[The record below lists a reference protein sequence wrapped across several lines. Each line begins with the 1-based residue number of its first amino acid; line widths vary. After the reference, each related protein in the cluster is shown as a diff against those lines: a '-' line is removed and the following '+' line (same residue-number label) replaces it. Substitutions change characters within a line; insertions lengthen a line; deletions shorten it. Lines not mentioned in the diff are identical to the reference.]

1 MESTKVNCR
10 LQASSPSTKLKKDN
24 STLFIKTIFKLPAP
38 VPKWPPGTSFASGII
53 DLGALHVSQ
62 TTSFE
67 KVWATYEGGLD
78 NQGATFYEPSSIPEG
93 FFMLGCYSQPNN
105 QSLFGW
111 VLVAKDVSSPGD
123 PPGLTLPIDYTL
135 VWSSESPKIKQDDVG
150 YFWLPV
156 PPDGYTSVGHIVTT
170 SPQKPSLDKVR
181 VVRSV
186 LTESAE
192 TDTWIW
198 GANSGFNVY
207 SLRPVERGSKAL
219 GLSVGTFI
227 AKKDGEEMTLS
238 GLKNLNLSYPSMPNL
253 DQVQA
258 LIQAYAPV
266 VYLHPDE
273 KYFPSSVSWFFQ
285 NGALLYTK
293 GQESNP
299 VQIAQDGSNL
309 PQNGSNDGT
318 YWIDLPTD
326 KNASEGLQKGN
337 LQSAEA
343 YVHIKPALG
352 GTFTDIAV
360 WIFCP
365 FNGPGKIKIAFF
377 TISLG
382 EIGEHVSDWEHVTLR
397 VSNFNGELQSVYYSA
412 HSKGMWVS
420 APNLEFENNN
430 KPIVYASLYG
440 HASYPHAGTFIHDVP
455 QPEKIIIGARNDT
468 SKSNFKMDTAAQF
481 SLVGADY
488 LGGLGIVEPPWLNY
502 AREWGPKRELDLD
515 KRLKDIEKVL
525 PGKLKDVFDRFVRS
539 LPPEALGQE
548 GPTGPKWKDNW
559 SGDERD

>member
-1 MESTKVNCR
+1 MST
-10 LQASSPSTKLKKDN
+10 TLKKDN
-24 STLFIKTIFKLPAP
+24 STLFVETIFKLPAP
-38 VPKWPPGTSFASGII
+38 VPKWPPGTSFANGII

-62 TTSFE
+62 ITSFN
-67 KVWATYEGGLD
+67 KVWATYEGGPD
-78 NQGATFYEPSSIPEG
+78 NHGATFYEPSSVPEE
-93 FFMLGCYSQPNN
+93 FFMLGCYCQPNN
-105 QSLFGW
+105 QTLYGW
-111 VLVAKDVSSPGD
+111 VLVAKDASLPGD

-135 VWSSESPKIKQDDVG
+135 VWSSESQNIKQDDVG
-150 YFWLPV
+150 YIWLPV
-156 PPDGYTSVGHIVTT
+156 PPDNYTSVGHIVTT

-186 LTESAE
+186 LTESVE
-192 TDTWIW
+192 NDTWIW

-207 SLRPVERGSKAL
+207 SLRPVERGTKAL

-227 AKKDGEEMTLS
+227 VKKDGEEISLS
-238 GLKNLNLSYPSMPNL
+238 CLKNLNLSYPSMPNL

-326 KNASEGLQKGN
+326 KNASDNLQKGN

-343 YVHIKPALG
+343 YMHIKPALG

-377 TISLG
+377 TIPLG
-382 EIGEHVSDWEHVTLR
+382 EVGEHVSDWEHVTLR
-397 VSNFNGELQSVYYSA
+397 VSNFNGELQSVYFSA

-420 APNLEFENNN
+420 APDLEFESNN
-430 KPIVYASLYG
+430 KPIVYASQYG

-455 QPEKIIIGARNDT
+455 QPEKIIVGAQNDT
-468 SKSNFKMDTAAQF
+468 SKSNFKMDTGAQF

-502 AREWGPKRELDLD
+502 AREWGPKREFDLD
-515 KRLKDIEKVL
+515 KWLTDIEKLL
-525 PGKLKDVFDRFVRS
+525 PGALKDAFDRFVRS
-539 LPPEALGQE
+539 LPSEALGEE